1 MTQLPATPR
10 VLSLIR
16 TSANLPKVYGPHL
29 AILYGSTAAQTQMRS
44 LGHFFNPHG
53 TLENKMG
60 LAGASYEL
68 VHAIPAILDYIEPA
82 GGPSKWA
89 GIVAQESQLQET
101 LLDYL
106 NSRDDVTIWGE
117 KSADPRLRV
126 PTISFSVEGWS
137 SRKLVET
144 TEKDTNHGFRWG
156 TFYSVRLVTE
166 TLGLDDEGVV
176 RVSMVHYNTGR
187 SNPATTMRCPVANPW
202 FSRRGE
208 AVHCGSRQS
217 ALTKELGTHF
227 WLQIEPFSFW
237 GRCM

>member
-1 MTQLPATPR
+1 
-10 VLSLIR
+10 
-16 TSANLPKVYGPHL
+16 
-29 AILYGSTAAQTQMRS
+29 MRS

-53 TLENKMG
+53 TLENKIG

-82 GGPSKWA
+82 AGPSKWA
-89 GIVAQESQLQET
+89 GIVAQEGQLQET
-101 LLDYL
+101 FLNYL

-126 PTISFSVEGWS
+126 PTISFSVEGWNS
-137 SRKLVET
+137 KTLVET

-166 TLGLDDEGVV
+166 TLGLGDEGVV

-187 SNPATTMRCPVANPW
+187 SYPAIAVRCLVANSR

-208 AVHCGSRQS
+208 AAHFRSRQS
-217 ALTKELGTHF
+217 ALTEELGTEI
-227 WLQIEPFSFW
+227 LASNRTLLLLENREI
-237 GRCM
+237 CV